1 MEEALLCLRI
11 TAGNESL
18 VVSGK
23 TPVTIGRESHC
34 DVVIDD
40 PMVSRAHLKV
50 SPSAGGWL
58 IEDLGSRNG
67 TFANGKRIA
76 VLEFG
81 DDGASVQLGD
91 PDGVVVRL
99 LPVAEEAPLGDGLAA
114 AEVPQGTVLAG
125 TEAGAVAIVGDAG
138 VGPRAGT
145 VISIGRAS
153 DNTVVLADDLLVSR
167 HHAQVRAQGHKGEL
181 TDLGSSNGTF
191 VNGQRVTTAVIGSDD
206 VITIGQHDLHL
217 TSTGI
222 EPWVGGG
229 IRFAASGLMVRAPH
243 GAVLLDGVDLA
254 IAKSGFLAILGPSG
268 AGKSTLLNA
277 LTGVRPADAGTISY
291 EGRNFYQ
298 EYESLRRKL
307 GIVPQDDVLYVQLKV
322 RQALMY
328 AAELRFPPEV
338 SKAEKQQRVT
348 QVMAELGLA
357 ERAELPIKDLSGGQR
372 KRVSIALELLT
383 RPSLLFLDEPTSGL
397 DPGFERNV
405 MQLLRSLA
413 DGGRTVVVVTHSVA
427 SLDMCDSVLVM
438 APGGRPA
445 FFGPPRAALAFFGQ
459 DDYQG
464 IFQVLSDSAG
474 IDWPAKFATSDERR
488 RFLPLVPG
496 TATADVPL
504 TPPTPKRSQSFFRQ
518 FATLTSRHLSVL
530 RSDRATLLLLA
541 AQAVFLGLLQLVV
554 LPRGQLAPPTSGSLR
569 IFSEAPEILLNP
581 VEIATALGLANA
593 ATVLVKERAIFR
605 RERTVG
611 LSIPAYLASKV
622 VILSTVAILQAA
634 ILVAFATFDEGGPT
648 SALALGRPFIELTAV
663 LSLTGMA
670 AMALGLLISAF
681 ASTEIMAM
689 TILPV
694 VLVVEN
700 VFAMGGLGPNSL
712 AKPVLNQAQYVSSAQ
727 WGFAAA
733 AATSDLN
740 HLEGLSTVV
749 EQIPTVNSAALD
761 RFFSKPVETHGE
773 RRYQHVRVVWLE
785 DMGALLA
792 LFILALIATGLALSR
807 LDPALIR

>member
-1 MEEALLCLRI
+1 MDARALSLRI
-11 TAGNESL
+11 TAGGRSL
-18 VVSGK
+18 VVSGN
-23 TPVTIGRESHC
+23 TSVTIGRGSDC
-34 DVVIDD
+34 DMVIDD
-40 PMVSRAHLKV
+40 PMVSRAHLTV
-50 SPSAGGWL
+50 APASGGWVL
-58 IEDLGSRNG
+58 EDLGSRNG
-67 TFANGKRIA
+67 TFANGKRIT
-76 VLEFG
+76 VLAFG
-81 DDGASVQLGD
+81 SDGASVRLGD
-91 PDGVVVRL
+91 PDGVVVGL
-99 LPVAEEAPLGDGLAA
+99 LPSGGESLRGDGQ
-114 AEVPQGTVLAG
+114 VPSDVRRGTGVDQ
-125 TEAGAVAIVGDAG
+125 VAGDAD
-138 VGPRAGT
+138 VCRPAGT

-153 DNTVVLADDLLVSR
+153 DNTIVLADDLLVSR
-167 HHAQVRAQGHKGEL
+167 HHAQVLAKGETGEL

-191 VNGQRVTTAVIGSDD
+191 VNGQRVTTAVLGSDD
-206 VITIGQHDLHL
+206 VLTIGQHDFRLC
-217 TSTGI
+217 SSGI

-229 IRFAASGLMVRAPH
+229 DVRFAASGLIVHAPN
-243 GAVLLDGVDLA
+243 GALLLDDVDLA
-254 IAKSGFLAILGPSG
+254 IAKNGFLAILGPSG

-291 EGRNFYQ
+291 EGRSFYQ

-338 SKAEKQQRVT
+338 SKEEKRQRVT
-348 QVMAELGLA
+348 QVMAELGLT
-357 ERAELPIKDLSGGQR
+357 ERADLPIKNLSGGQR

-383 RPSLLFLDEPTSGL
+383 KPSLLFLDEPTSGL

-405 MQLLRSLA
+405 MHLLRSLA

-427 SLDMCDSVLVM
+427 SLDMCDAVLFM

-445 FFGPPRAALAFFGQ
+445 FFGPPDAALAFFGQ

-464 IFQVLSDSAG
+464 IFQVLSDSQG
-474 IDWPAKFATSDERR
+474 VDWPAKFATSDERR

-496 TATADVPL
+496 SATADVLPPPA
-504 TPPTPKRSQSFFRQ
+504 TPTPKRTQSLFRQ
-518 FATLTSRHLSVL
+518 FATLTARHLSVL

-541 AQAVFLGLLQLVV
+541 SQAVFLGLLQLVV

-593 ATVLVKERAIFR
+593 VTVLVKERAIFR

-622 VILSTVAILQAA
+622 VVLSTIAILQAV
-634 ILVAFATFDEGGPT
+634 ILVAFTTFDEGGPT

-727 WGFAAA
+727 WGFSAA

-740 HLEGLSTVV
+740 HLEGLSSVV
-749 EQIPTVNSAALD
+749 EQIPTVNAAALD

-773 RRYQHVRVVWLE
+773 RRYQHLRVVWLE

-792 LFILALIATGLALSR
+792 LFILALIAAGLALSR